1 VARTGAKRNVDRVKD
16 KQKDREVED
25 RITLKWI

>member
-1 VARTGAKRNVDRVKD
+1 MARTGAKRNVDRVKD